1 MYVIVLCL
9 LQIICPLPSIYVALP
24 ASFCVRSP
32 AQKIGKGG
40 LPSIA
45 DKQQSPLTIK
55 NSTMIRPK
63 IRKASE
69 QYEHWED
76 HLCKEWDGMALW
88 HR

>member
-24 ASFCVRSP
+24 ASFCVRPP

-45 DKQQSPLTIK
+45 DKQQLLLTTK
-55 NSTMIRPK
+55 NFTRVG
-63 IRKASE
+63 
-69 QYEHWED
+69 H
-76 HLCKEWDGMALW
+76 
-88 HR
+88 